1 MLNPIQ
7 NVLILVD
14 DRERPSGVADELE
27 KLSGLA
33 VRVEHLTVGDYD
45 VDGAVLIERKT
56 ATDFAQSLIDGRLF
70 RQAKHMS
77 ASPLRTAYILEGS
90 VGDWLGLGVSRE
102 AIQGALVTLTLIFD
116 IPVFRSS
123 GPAESARLI
132 FYIGSQLPACATPN
146 MCLIGRGNRS
156 ERSAGSFACYKACLE
171 LARIVPTGCWSASR
185 PCVRAS
191 APRQPS

>member
-1 MLNPIQ
+1 
-7 NVLILVD
+7 
-14 DRERPSGVADELE
+14 
-27 KLSGLA
+27 
-33 VRVEHLTVGDYD
+33 
-45 VDGAVLIERKT
+45 
-56 ATDFAQSLIDGRLF
+56 
-70 RQAKHMS
+70 
-77 ASPLRTAYILEGS
+77 
-90 VGDWLGLGVSRE
+90 
-102 AIQGALVTLTLIFD
+102 VTLMLIFD

-171 LARIVPTGCWSASR
+171 LARIVPTGCWNASR